1 MTLFSLEF
9 NTWTIIKNITLHN
22 KIILTKSKTIV
33 WDICAS
39 DESAKKVE
47 IKAKRKNEVFLS
59 FFKQRRIKNKTQND
73 DVTSGEADKETG
85 SKDFEDETGNGAEE
99 TLTRDGAGISLDEA
113 EQSNSTDPTEG
124 VSWI

>member
-47 IKAKRKNEVFLS
+47 KKTKI

-85 SKDFEDETGNGAEE
+85 SKDIEDETGNEAEE

>member
-1 MTLFSLEF
+1 MNAPKQGNLAEKREVL
-9 NTWTIIKNITLHN
+9 KNN
-22 KIILTKSKTIV
+22 NCSKWNV
-33 WDICAS
+33 
-39 DESAKKVE
+39 KVE
-47 IKAKRKNEVFLS
+47 KKTKI

-113 EQSNSTDPTEG
+113 EHSNSTDPTEG
-124 VSWI
+124 VS